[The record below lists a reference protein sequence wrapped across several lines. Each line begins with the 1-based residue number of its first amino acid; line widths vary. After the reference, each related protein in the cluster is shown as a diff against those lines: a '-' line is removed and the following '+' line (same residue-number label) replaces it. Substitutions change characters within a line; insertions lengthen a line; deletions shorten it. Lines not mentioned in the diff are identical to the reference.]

1 RFLLRL
7 AARGFGALAGAPLL
21 FLGAAHGFF
30 CRALAIL
37 YLANL
42 RVLERPAAGLHFLGR
57 QLVEHDA
64 AGRRNGRSGTRCLG
78 RGRGSGLRLRNVG
91 ARLEDA
97 RHLRALVRPRELPLL
112 GLDDDGLR
120 PSVRKAL
127 AHGALLH
134 AGALQRQRLLGA
146 DAQGLVVTGLRIA
159 HSVSSAAFSIVRAAA
174 TRLRSSELVPR
185 YLSSAA
191 TRFSAALP
199 ASPASRAACI
209 TFVAPNAKPNSDS
222 EKSLCAGISG
232 PPAYATAR
240 RACAILRTPSSDA
253 SWAWSTASALPL
265 RTAASTFDAPSA
277 TCPALRARPSAP
289 RAVRASRRS
298 TVAPRSGGTV
308 TSFFRARAKSFF
320 VAAWSTYRRSAVTQ
334 QPRPGSLRPM
344 SGTTV
349 RSGPATK
356 RSRAS
361 GSAACRVTIHVRSF
375 MSSFKTRS
383 GCQ

>member
-1 RFLLRL
+1 LGAGRLRRNLGLDRATADRGAAATLLLLVVDDNGLGDRGAPARLFLGPTARFGLGLQPRFLLRL

-21 FLGAAHGFF
+21 FLGAAPGFF

-159 HSVSSAAFSIVRAAA
+159 HSVSSAAFSIVRPAA
-174 TRLRSSELVPR
+174 TRLRASELVPGD
-185 YLSSAA
+185 LSSAA

-222 EKSLCAGISG
+222 EKSLCAG
-232 PPAYATAR
+232 
-240 RACAILRTPSSDA
+240 
-253 SWAWSTASALPL
+253 
-265 RTAASTFDAPSA
+265 
-277 TCPALRARPSAP
+277 
-289 RAVRASRRS
+289 
-298 TVAPRSGGTV
+298 
-308 TSFFRARAKSFF
+308 
-320 VAAWSTYRRSAVTQ
+320 
-334 QPRPGSLRPM
+334 
-344 SGTTV
+344 
-349 RSGPATK
+349 
-356 RSRAS
+356 
-361 GSAACRVTIHVRSF
+361 
-375 MSSFKTRS
+375 
-383 GCQ
+383 